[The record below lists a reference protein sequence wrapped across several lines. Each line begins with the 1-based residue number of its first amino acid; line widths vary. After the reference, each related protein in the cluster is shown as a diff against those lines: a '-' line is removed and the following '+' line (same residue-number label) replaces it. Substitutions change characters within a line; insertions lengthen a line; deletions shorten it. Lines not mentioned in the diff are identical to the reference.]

1 MNKWRFQ
8 RVGGSSYPK
17 KANPIRIR
25 IRSSV
30 PIKVGT
36 VQISIKRRLGATS
49 LADKNTKN
57 NTHKKF
63 NKKFR
68 DTGGGRHD

>member
-17 KANPIRIR
+17 KANPIR
-25 IRSSV
+25 SSV
-30 PIKVGT
+30 LIKVGT
-36 VQISIKRRLGATS
+36 VQISIKRRVGATS
-49 LADKNTKN
+49 LADKNTNN
-57 NTHKKF
+57 NTHKKL